1 MATGKVSPALLAG
14 LEALGLDSAL
24 ATPLTAYRDCLAR
37 WNRVYNLSAVRD
49 PEAMITRHLLDSLVV
64 LPYLPAGAL
73 LDVGTGPGLPGIP
86 IAIAEPSRPV
96 TLLEANGK
104 KTRFLRQAR
113 LELGLENIEVA
124 EVRLEHYASDPRF
137 AVIICRAFSE
147 AIAFW
152 RGALPY
158 LATGG
163 VAIAMKGRRDEAE
176 LAALTK
182 AGVSWKIQDL
192 AVPGLNAER
201 HLLLMHSA
209 TGAQGQS
216 Q

>member
-1 MATGKVSPALLAG
+1 MAGGRAASALLAG
-14 LEALGLDSAL
+14 LKALSLDTAL
-24 ATPLTAYRDCLAR
+24 AEPLTAYRDLLVR

-49 PEAMITRHLLDSLVV
+49 PQAMVTRHLLDSLVV
-64 LPYLPAGAL
+64 LPHLPTGAL

-104 KTRFLRQAR
+104 KARFLRQAR
-113 LELGLENIEVA
+113 LELGLENIDVA
-124 EVRLEHYASDPRF
+124 EVRLEHYPSDPRF

-152 RGALPY
+152 RGASPY
-158 LATGG
+158 LAEGG
-163 VAIAMKGRRDEAE
+163 LAIAMKGRRDEAE

-182 AGVSWKIQDL
+182 AGVSWQAQDL
-192 AVPGLNAER
+192 TVPGLKAER
-201 HLLLMHSA
+201 HLLLMQSA
-209 TGAQGQS
+209 ERVTGQA
-216 Q
+216 